1 MKKKHMWLLIT
12 NKSKSNN
19 VFLMIKHTNS
29 RVGINN
35 TGNNNIKQQLV
46 LGVKRSLDRVRV
58 QVRNRCI

>member
-1 MKKKHMWLLIT
+1 MWLLIT

-19 VFLMIKHTNS
+19 VCLMIKHTNS

-35 TGNNNIKQQLV
+35 TGNNNIKQQQV